1 MLKFKLEDCDV
12 NFLMDF
18 VRKGRKNAR
27 ELTRARILLLANEQ
41 KRGIDIAKT
50 LGVCRNTVLTIK
62 KRYAEEG
69 LQSALKDKPRPG
81 QPIKYKEKQ
90 IAEVIALACT
100 PCPDGRKRWS
110 LTLLCEELRKK
121 EGFETIG
128 KESIRLILKENKTKP

>member
-12 NFLMDF
+12 NFLIDF
-18 VRKGRKNAR
+18 VRKGHKSAR

-69 LQSALKDKPRPG
+69 LQSALKDKPRSG
-81 QPIKYKEKQ
+81 QPIKYNEKQ

>member
-1 MLKFKLEDCDV
+1 MIKFKLEDCDV

-62 KRYAEEG
+62 KRYAEKG
-69 LQSALKDKPRPG
+69 LQSALKDKPKPG
-81 QPIKYKEKQ
+81 QPRKYSEKQ
-90 IAEVIALACT
+90 IAEIIALACT
-100 PCPDGRKRWS
+100 PCPDGRKRW
-110 LTLLCEELRKK
+110 TLLLLREELRKK
-121 EGFETIG
+121 EVFETIG
-128 KESIRLILKENKTKP
+128 KESIRLILKENNTKP

>member
-1 MLKFKLEDCDV
+1 MIKFKLKDCDG

-18 VRKGRKNAR
+18 VRKGRKSAR

-62 KRYAEEG
+62 KRYAKEG
-69 LQSALKDKPRPG
+69 LQSALKDKSRPG
-81 QPIKYKEKQ
+81 HPIKYSEKQ

-100 PCPDGRKRWS
+100 PCPDGRKRWT
-110 LTLLCEELRKK
+110 LTLLRDELRKK

-128 KESIRLILKENKTKP
+128 KESIRLILKESNTKP

>member
-41 KRGIDIAKT
+41 KRGIDISKT
-50 LGVCRNTVLTIK
+50 LGVCRNTALTIK

-81 QPIKYKEKQ
+81 QPRKYNEKQ
-90 IAEVIALACT
+90 IAEAVSYT
-100 PCPDGRKRWS
+100 H
-110 LTLLCEELRKK
+110 LTLP
-121 EGFETIG
+121 T
-128 KESIRLILKENKTKP
+128 N

>member
-1 MLKFKLEDCDV
+1 MLKFKLEDYDV

-18 VRKGRKNAR
+18 VRKGHKSAR

-41 KRGIDIAKT
+41 KRGTDIAKT
-50 LGVCRNTVLTIK
+50 LGVCRNTFLTVK
-62 KRYAEEG
+62 KRYSEEG

-81 QPIKYKEKQ
+81 QPRKYSEKQ
-90 IAEVIALACT
+90 VAEVIALACT

-110 LTLLCEELRKK
+110 LTLLCEALRKK

>member
-18 VRKGRKNAR
+18 VRKGRKSAR

-81 QPIKYKEKQ
+81 HPRKYSEKQ

-100 PCPDGRKRWS
+100 PSPDGRKRWTLS
-110 LTLLCEELRKK
+110 LLRDELKKK

-128 KESIRLILKENKTKP
+128 KESIRLILKESNTKP

>member
-1 MLKFKLEDCDV
+1 MLKFKLKDRDV

-18 VRKGRKNAR
+18 VRKGRKSAR

-81 QPIKYKEKQ
+81 HPRKYSEKQ
-90 IAEVIALACT
+90 ITEVIALACT
-100 PCPDGRKRWS
+100 HCPDGRKRWT
-110 LTLLCEELRKK
+110 LTLLRDELRKK

-128 KESIRLILKENKTKP
+128 KESIRLILKESNTKP

>member
-18 VRKGRKNAR
+18 VRKGHKSAR

-81 QPIKYKEKQ
+81 QPRKYSEKQ
-90 IAEVIALACT
+90 VAEVIALACT
-100 PCPDGRKRWS
+100 LVLMDVRGGHLHFFVRN
-110 LTLLCEELRKK
+110 LRKK

>member
-12 NFLMDF
+12 NFLRDF
-18 VRKGRKNAR
+18 VRKGRKSAR

-69 LQSALKDKPRPG
+69 LKSSLKDKPRPG
-81 QPIKYKEKQ
+81 QPRKYSEKQ

-100 PCPDGRKRWS
+100 PCPDGRKRWT
-110 LTLLCEELRKK
+110 LTLLRDELRKK

-128 KESIRLILKENKTKP
+128 KESIRLILKESNTKP

>member
-1 MLKFKLEDCDV
+1 MLKFKFEVYDV
-12 NFLMDF
+12 SFLMDF
-18 VRKGRKNAR
+18 VRKGHKSAR

-81 QPIKYKEKQ
+81 QPRKYSEKQ
-90 IAEVIALACT
+90 VAEVIALACT
-100 PCPDGRKRWS
+100 PCPDGRKRWT
-110 LTLLCEELRKK
+110 LTLLRDELRKK

-128 KESIRLILKENKTKP
+128 KESIRLILKESNTKP

>member
-1 MLKFKLEDCDV
+1 MLKFKLEDYDV

-18 VRKGRKNAR
+18 VRKGHKSAR

-62 KRYAEEG
+62 MRYAEEG

-81 QPIKYKEKQ
+81 HPRKYSEKQ

-100 PCPDGRKRWS
+100 PCPDGRKRWT
-110 LTLLCEELRKK
+110 LTLLRDELRKK

-128 KESIRLILKENKTKP
+128 KESIKLILKESNTKP

>member
-18 VRKGRKNAR
+18 VRKGRKSAR

-81 QPIKYKEKQ
+81 HPRKYSEKQ

-100 PCPDGRKRWS
+100 PCPDGRKRWT
-110 LTLLCEELRKK
+110 LTLLRDELRKK

-128 KESIRLILKENKTKP
+128 KESIRLILKESNTKP

>member
-1 MLKFKLEDCDV
+1 MLKLKLEDCDV
-12 NFLMDF
+12 NFLIDF
-18 VRKGRKNAR
+18 VRKGHKSAR
-27 ELTRARILLLANEQ
+27 ELTRARILLLAKEQ
-41 KRGIDIAKT
+41 KRGTDIAET
-50 LGVCRNTVLTIK
+50 LGVCRNTVLTVK

-81 QPIKYKEKQ
+81 KPRKYIEKQ
-90 IAEVIALACT
+90 VAEVIALACT
-100 PCPDGRKRWS
+100 HCPDVRKRWS

>member
-1 MLKFKLEDCDV
+1 MIKFKLKDCDV

-18 VRKGRKNAR
+18 VRKGRKSAR

-62 KRYAEEG
+62 KRYAKEG
-69 LQSALKDKPRPG
+69 LQSALKDKSRPG
-81 QPIKYKEKQ
+81 HPIKYSEKQ

-100 PCPDGRKRWS
+100 PCPDGRKRWT
-110 LTLLCEELRKK
+110 LTLLRDELRKK

-128 KESIRLILKENKTKP
+128 KESIKLILKESNTKP